1 MKQTDKNFFDA
12 IGQIGTKELNNLAK
26 EMVSGKPK
34 SQTAVELLVEKME
47 NLYFVNFKKFFS
59 LEIEQAKEIE
69 KKQLRECYHFA
80 QIEQQ
85 KEFSSIYVGMS
96 FEKWY
101 NEIYKNE

>member
-1 MKQTDKNFFDA
+1 MK
-12 IGQIGTKELNNLAK
+12 
-26 EMVSGKPK
+26 
-34 SQTAVELLVEKME
+34 TAVEWLEAEIDNKDMGE
-47 NLYFVNFKKFFS
+47 IPMWIYNFCQ
-59 LEIEQAKEIE
+59 QAKELE
-69 KKQLRECYHFA
+69 KKQLRQCYHFA

>member
-12 IGQIGTKELNNLAK
+12 IPQIGTKELNNLAK

-34 SQTAVELLVEKME
+34 PQTAIEWLVKQIEKTTY
-47 NLYFVNFKKFFS
+47 LYNEDKIAIK
-59 LEIEQAKEIE
+59 QAKEME
-69 KKQLRECYHFA
+69 KEQLRKCYHFA

>member
-1 MKQTDKNFFDA
+1 MKKSAVDFLEEIT
-12 IGQIGTKELNNLAK
+12 TK
-26 EMVSGKPK
+26 SFI
-34 SQTAVELLVEKME
+34 SRQ
-47 NLYFVNFKKFFS
+47 NFK
-59 LEIEQAKEIE
+59 EAKEIE

>member
-1 MKQTDKNFFDA
+1 MKK
-12 IGQIGTKELNNLAK
+12 L
-26 EMVSGKPK
+26 
-34 SQTAVELLVEKME
+34 AVEWLTEKME
-47 NLYFVNFKKFFS
+47 NLYYVNFEKSF
-59 LEIEQAKEIE
+59 LEEIEQAKELE

>member
-1 MKQTDKNFFDA
+1 MK
-12 IGQIGTKELNNLAK
+12 
-26 EMVSGKPK
+26 
-34 SQTAVELLVEKME
+34 QTAVEWLCEKIWKE
-47 NLYFVNFKKFFS
+47 FNFSFS
-59 LEIEQAKEIE
+59 NNILEQAKEIE
-69 KKQLRECYHFA
+69 KEQLKQCYHFA

>member
-1 MKQTDKNFFDA
+1 MK
-12 IGQIGTKELNNLAK
+12 
-26 EMVSGKPK
+26 
-34 SQTAVELLVEKME
+34 QTAVEFLANELVKKGFPIEKHATD
-47 NLYFVNFKKFFS
+47 LF
-59 LEIEQAKEIE
+59 EQAKELE
-69 KKQLRECYHFA
+69 KKQLKQCYHFA

>member
-1 MKQTDKNFFDA
+1 MKKSAVEF
-12 IGQIGTKELNNLAK
+12 LAK
-26 EMVSGKPK
+26 CIDLNTK
-34 SQTAVELLVEKME
+34 SLV
-47 NLYFVNFKKFFS
+47 F
-59 LEIEQAKEIE
+59 EQAKELE
-69 KKQLRECYHFA
+69 KEQLRKCYHFA

>member
-1 MKQTDKNFFDA
+1 MK
-12 IGQIGTKELNNLAK
+12 
-26 EMVSGKPK
+26 
-34 SQTAVELLVEKME
+34 QTAVEWLASQVIVFSTQEVLKTNIEKLLEE
-47 NLYFVNFKKFFS
+47 
-59 LEIEQAKEIE
+59 AKEIE
-69 KKQLRECYHFA
+69 KKQLRECYHFS

>member
-1 MKQTDKNFFDA
+1 MKKSAVDFLAKCIDLNTKSLVFEQS
-12 IGQIGTKELNNLAK
+12 KEL
-26 EMVSGKPK
+26 
-34 SQTAVELLVEKME
+34 
-47 NLYFVNFKKFFS
+47 
-59 LEIEQAKEIE
+59 E

-101 NEIYKNE
+101 NEIYDNE

>member
-1 MKQTDKNFFDA
+1 MKQA
-12 IGQIGTKELNNLAK
+12 
-26 EMVSGKPK
+26 
-34 SQTAVELLVEKME
+34 AVEWLYEKIWKE
-47 NLYFVNFKKFFS
+47 FNFSFS
-59 LEIEQAKEIE
+59 NNILEQAKELE
-69 KKQLRECYHFA
+69 KEQLRKCYHFA

>member
-1 MKQTDKNFFDA
+1 MGTTPVEWLEKELKAIRLDVDKNVLKFID
-12 IGQIGTKELNNLAK
+12 
-26 EMVSGKPK
+26 K
-34 SQTAVELLVEKME
+34 S
-47 NLYFVNFKKFFS
+47 F
-59 LEIEQAKEIE
+59 EIAKEIE

-101 NEIYKNE
+101 EQNYD

>member
-1 MKQTDKNFFDA
+1 MK
-12 IGQIGTKELNNLAK
+12 
-26 EMVSGKPK
+26 K
-34 SQTAVELLVEKME
+34 SAVEWLYEKIWKE
-47 NLYFVNFKKFFS
+47 FNFSFS
-59 LEIEQAKEIE
+59 NNILEKAKEIE

-101 NEIYKNE
+101 NEIYDNE